1 MLIKHSM
8 GALATDKAF
17 LTAKS
22 RRLRVRSA
30 RRPTAKVAV
39 ASERPMMVRYW
50 RCHPYESLLCAGG
63 RDEDPH
69 MPSADNV
76 GDLHSIGME
85 DEVGEGVGEGGET
98 ERLQ

>member
-1 MLIKHSM
+1 
-8 GALATDKAF
+8 
-17 LTAKS
+17 
-22 RRLRVRSA
+22 
-30 RRPTAKVAV
+30 
-39 ASERPMMVRYW
+39 
-50 RCHPYESLLCAGG
+50 
-63 RDEDPH
+63 